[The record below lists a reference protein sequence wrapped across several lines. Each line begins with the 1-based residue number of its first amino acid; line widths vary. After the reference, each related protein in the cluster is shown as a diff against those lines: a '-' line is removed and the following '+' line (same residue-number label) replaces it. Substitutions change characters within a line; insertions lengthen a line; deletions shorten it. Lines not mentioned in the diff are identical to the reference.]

1 MNLAFYTSGIVAI
14 IAALLVV
21 TRVNAMH
28 ALVSLIVAFLAVA
41 GVLWSLG
48 APFAAVLQ
56 IVVYAGA
63 IMVLFVF
70 AVMVLNLGPR
80 SEEIERGWLQGA
92 IWAAPA
98 ILAAALLAAFAY
110 TFTGHASA
118 PADTIVPPKAVGQSL
133 FSTYLIGIELA
144 SVLLLAALV
153 AAFHFGANLYES
165 EADDE

>member
-1 MNLAFYTSGIVAI
+1 MSAAFYTSGVVAV
-14 IAALLVV
+14 IAAMLVV
-21 TRVNAMH
+21 TRANVMH

-56 IVVYAGA
+56 IVIYAGA

-70 AVMVLNLGPR
+70 AVMVLNLG
-80 SEEIERGWLQGA
+80 EQAEAIERGWLQGL

-98 ILAAALLAAFAY
+98 LLAAALLAAFAY
-110 TFTGHASA
+110 AFTEHTTARVG
-118 PADTIVPPKAVGQSL
+118 TIVGPKLVGQSL
-133 FSTYLIGIELA
+133 FSTYLIGVELA
-144 SVLLLAALV
+144 SVLLLAGLV
-153 AAFHFGANLYES
+153 AAFHFGANLYGS

>member
-1 MNLAFYTSGIVAI
+1 MSIVFYISATVAI
-14 IAALLVV
+14 ISAMLVV

-28 ALVSLIVAFLAVA
+28 ALISLVVAFLAVA
-41 GVLWSLG
+41 SVLWSLG

-70 AVMVLNLGPR
+70 AVMILNLGREAEAEER
-80 SEEIERGWLQGA
+80 SLLQGM
-92 IWAAPA
+92 IWFMPA
-98 ILAAALLAAFAY
+98 ILAAALLYVFTFAL
-110 TFTGHASA
+110 SS
-118 PADTIVPPKAVGQSL
+118 VPRGVLGAEVAPKAVGISL

-153 AAFHFGANLYES
+153 AAFHFGSHLLKK